1 LKARVSRLKETLLKR
16 GLALAVAESMTG
28 GAFSDLITS
37 VQGASGFFLGG
48 VISYSPKLKVMMGVP
63 DAVLKR
69 SGFYSEE
76 VSIGLAKGVRESMG
90 ADIAVGITGIAHP
103 DKGHRAPGAWIAV
116 VSDGKIRTKHVQ
128 CRAGV
133 RRNDA
138 RKQVAMAAIELLI
151 DVLRQ

>member
-1 LKARVSRLKETLLKR
+1 MRLKDTLVKR

-37 VQGASGFFLGG
+37 VPGASGFFLGG

-63 DAVLKR
+63 ETVLKR
-69 SGFYSEE
+69 QKAYSEE
-76 VSIGLAKGVRESMG
+76 VSIRLAKGARKRFG

-103 DKGHRAPGAWIAV
+103 DRGHRAPGAWIAIA
-116 VSDGKIRTKHVQ
+116 SDDKVRTKHVQ

-138 RKQVAMAAIELLI
+138 RKHVAMAAVELLL
-151 DVLRQ
+151 DVLRP